1 MFTLARQ
8 RPRALIGLVGTAL
21 FLTGCAGSGTT
32 TTETVTVSEATPS
45 GDSSQAETAQDSAS
59 LAAPATFDRND
70 PNFEFFNI
78 CEELTNEDLAEVG
91 LEFTDVK
98 PTVQLDVPS
107 SVCSFEQ
114 LGGWDRGYGMQF
126 GTVSMNVLSQ
136 DELLDQVV
144 EIKNMPFKR
153 TGLVFFHYPDE
164 DGNLNCEA
172 SGSTE
177 WGRLTV
183 GYGLL
188 REGELRHQTIC
199 ERALKYFDEINEL
212 VEEKRETTDR

>member
-32 TTETVTVSEATPS
+32 TTETVTVTEATPS

-91 LEFTDVK
+91 LEFTDAK
-98 PTVQLDVPS
+98 PTVQLDAPS
-107 SVCSFEQ
+107 SVCNVDK
-114 LGGWDRGYGMQF
+114 LGGWEPEHGIQSG
-126 GTVSMNVLSQ
+126 VLSMNAVSES
-136 DELLDQVV
+136 ELLSKVV
-144 EIKNMPFKR
+144 RIDDLPVQRKDLIFYQLAGDKEGQSCN
-153 TGLVFFHYPDE
+153 V
-164 DGNLNCEA
+164 
-172 SGSTE
+172 SGATSG
-177 WGRLTV
+177 GRLTF
-183 GYGLL
+183 GYLL
-188 REGELRHQTIC
+188 IRENALAHEAIC
-199 ERALKYFDEINEL
+199 ETALNYFDQIRNL
-212 VEEKRETTDR
+212 IEEKK